1 MFILGF
7 NKKRRKVSNL
17 VSNIQK
23 KKRKLEA
30 RKKSTDKGTK
40 RSDCI
45 EEKDKTLKKRKRKNT
60 ECDEAATLAQKVI
73 DSSSKCEDFST
84 QNKSEEPS
92 KRKLKRSTKSTEPAL
107 SRTLRKRDVKVI
119 SVDKRPVKTERK
131 VTRQSKRKST
141 STDDPMKLKP
151 YLCVICDRRY
161 AWVKDLRRHVRT
173 YHPEAVQVL
182 ECCDSPRKSL
192 TRDVRR
198 SKITSTATQPGPLFC
213 SPVKEEPQESEATLP
228 GKFCLSYDVIML
240 FAKQANCQT

>member
-1 MFILGF
+1 M
-7 NKKRRKVSNL
+7 
-17 VSNIQK
+17 
-23 KKRKLEA
+23 KKRK
-30 RKKSTDKGTK
+30 KQ
-40 RSDCI
+40 
-45 EEKDKTLKKRKRKNT
+45 NT
-60 ECDEAATLAQKVI
+60 ECDEAATLAPKVN
-73 DSSSKCEDFST
+73 DSSSKSEELSK
-84 QNKSEEPS
+84 QNKFEEHS
-92 KRKLKRSTKSTEPAL
+92 KVSKQKLKRSAKSTELAF

-131 VTRQSKRKST
+131 VTRQSTRN
-141 STDDPMKLKP
+141 DPMKLKP
-151 YLCVICDRRY
+151 FLCVICDKRY

-240 FAKQANCQT
+240 LANNAKQANCQTW